1 MARMLRKN
9 NGFNYSVV
17 VTGIN
22 KLINDLKASID
33 RVRNILPSYHIEDIM
48 TKEEFVSQ
56 CMAKNGSYIDFP
68 FGDELLV
75 VKVRG
80 RIFAQSFILKGV
92 ETVTLNC
99 TREGGEF
106 YRMAFDGIVTR
117 GYHCPLVQQPYF
129 NTFALADLTDDVIND
144 MISHSYETVKSKL
157 PKYVQRELNGD
168 KL

>member
-1 MARMLRKN
+1 MLRKN
-9 NGFNYSVV
+9 NDLNYCVI

-22 KLINDLKASID
+22 KLINDLVASID
-33 RVRNILPSYHIEDIM
+33 RVRNILPSHHIDDIM

-56 CMAKNGSYIDFP
+56 CMAKNGAYIDFP

-80 RIFAQSFILKGV
+80 RIFAHSFILKGV

-99 TREGGEF
+99 TSEGGEF
-106 YRMAFDGIVTR
+106 YRGAFDGIVTR
-117 GYHCPLVQQPYF
+117 GYHCPQVQQPYF
-129 NTFALADLTDDVIND
+129 NSFQLSELPDEVIVE
-144 MISHSYETVKSKL
+144 MINHSYETVKSKL
-157 PKYVQRELNGD
+157 PKYIQRELNED